1 MGKRVNFSG
10 ARRVVGAMRRL
21 VVCLFLSFCGVVQA
35 ADIVAVE
42 RAIVE
47 GTNRFRHEQGVGSVR
62 PDSMLDRTAHEF
74 AEYLARTD
82 RFDHEADGRTPAI
95 RARAHG
101 YDYCLVAENIAYQ
114 FDSRGFT
121 TPVLARELV
130 EGWKDSPGHRRNM
143 LDARAVDTGV
153 AVVQSRHSGRFY
165 AVQMFGRRR
174 AACR

>member
-1 MGKRVNFSG
+1 MRRFLASCLAVLAWG
-10 ARRVVGAMRRL
+10 AR
-21 VVCLFLSFCGVVQA
+21 A
-35 ADIVAVE
+35 ADIPSVE
-42 RAIVE
+42 RAILE
-47 GTNRFRHEQGVGSVR
+47 GTNRFRHEQGVGVVR
-62 PDSMLDRTAHEF
+62 PDSMLDRTARDF

-121 TPVLARELV
+121 TPALARGLIQ
-130 EGWKDSPGHRRNM
+130 GWKDSPGHRRNM

-153 AVVQSRHSGRFY
+153 AVAQSAHSGRFY

>member
-1 MGKRVNFSG
+1 
-10 ARRVVGAMRRL
+10 MRRL
-21 VVCLFLSFCGVVQA
+21 LACVLLLVAGAARA
-35 ADIVAVE
+35 ADIPAVE

-47 GTNRFRHEQGVGSVR
+47 GTNRFRHEQGVGAVR
-62 PDSMLDRTAHEF
+62 PDSTLDRTAREF
-74 AEYLARTD
+74 AAYLARTD

-114 FDSRGFT
+114 FDSRGFST
-121 TPVLARELV
+121 SALAQGLV
-130 EGWKDSPGHRRNM
+130 QGWKDSPGHRRNM
-143 LDARAVDTGV
+143 LDARVIDTGV

>member
-1 MGKRVNFSG
+1 
-10 ARRVVGAMRRL
+10 MRRL
-21 VVCLFLSFCGVVQA
+21 AVLLSLLLCGAAQA
-35 ADIVAVE
+35 ADVVAVE

-47 GTNRFRHEQGVGSVR
+47 GTNRFRHEERLGSVR
-62 PDSMLDRTAHEF
+62 PDSQLDRTAHEF

-82 RFDHEADGRTPAI
+82 RFDHEADGRTPAM

-121 TPVLARELV
+121 TSALAHELV

-153 AVVQSRHSGRFY
+153 AVVQSRRSGRFY